1 MLERL
6 ERWRAMRGGEDGGRG
21 RSLMVCLG
29 FTIRKWNMF
38 YSTVKINLFMFRF
51 PPLIVEPPQQT
62 ATTIRLPVPALQL
75 SPGNRRNILWV
86 PFSARCG
93 VHGIS
98 IRMFR
103 HHASFLSRR
112 FLSSHTWRLFR
123 EVTCISVVELEVR
136 WKLPLRFFYF
146 YSFLFY
152 FSFFKFLEGKHII
165 TQVFHTYKIDVFF

>member
-1 MLERL
+1 
-6 ERWRAMRGGEDGGRG
+6 MRGGEDGGRG

-123 EVTCISVVELEVR
+123 EVTCTSVEELEEEKTRYSSSFSWV
-136 WKLPLRFFYF
+136 KHCGPNRFLKVVPTV
-146 YSFLFY
+146 S
-152 FSFFKFLEGKHII
+152 
-165 TQVFHTYKIDVFF
+165 